1 MSKQLMDDEINLKR
15 RARSRL
21 IGATALTVI
30 VVAALPMLLDDE
42 PKSVGQDIELRIPDK
57 DKVGEFIPRMAAS
70 SVSATSAV
78 SPSSAP
84 AITNPVTQSAS
95 AAITQAGTSP
105 QTVET
110 KLVTTNPETRTVTS
124 TSTEKKRSPPRLAG
138 FVVQVGAFANSDTA
152 NQRQKE
158 LSKQGIKA
166 YTERVGDKTRVR
178 AGPYP
183 TRESADVVYKKL
195 ESQGFKPTVVA
206 VD

>member
-1 MSKQLMDDEINLKR
+1 
-15 RARSRL
+15 
-21 IGATALTVI
+21 
-30 VVAALPMLLDDE
+30 
-42 PKSVGQDIELRIPDK
+42 
-57 DKVGEFIPRMAAS
+57 
-70 SVSATSAV
+70 
-78 SPSSAP
+78 
-84 AITNPVTQSAS
+84 
-95 AAITQAGTSP
+95 
-105 QTVET
+105 
-110 KLVTTNPETRTVTS
+110 LV
-124 TSTEKKRSPPRLAG
+124 G

-195 ESQGFKPTVVA
+195 ESQGLKPTVVA

>member
-1 MSKQLMDDEINLKR
+1 MSKQLMNDEINLKR

-21 IGATALTVI
+21 IGAIALTVI
-30 VVAALPMLLDDE
+30 VVAALPMLLDGE
-42 PKSVGQDIELRIPDK
+42 PKLVGQDIELRIPDK

-70 SVSATSAV
+70 SVPATSAV

-84 AITNPVTQSAS
+84 AVTNSMTQSAS
-95 AAITQAGTSP
+95 AAISQADTSP
-105 QTVET
+105 QTAGA
-110 KLVTTNPETRTVTS
+110 KPVTTNPEARPVVS
-124 TSTEKKRSPPRLAG
+124 TPTEKKRSLPRLVG

-195 ESQGFKPTVVA
+195 ESQGLKPTVVA